1 MNLTNTMICWD
12 MGGNV
17 ALVPWPDRRGAS
29 DKFQRS
35 TGACYD
41 VVRGGDFEQRKCRAF
56 IDVVDRHAVIERENG
71 GVLLGRIVQ
80 CFRGHGFYLFREFQN
95 WCRISGKLV
104 SDLRE
109 TGV

>member
-56 IDVVDRHAVIERENG
+56 IDAMTLVVRDGCDPHKVHAAMMGLDEYVDALPDDMLTRD
-71 GVLLGRIVQ
+71 LLAKRMEG
-80 CFRGHGFYLFREFQN
+80 
-95 WCRISGKLV
+95 
-104 SDLRE
+104 
-109 TGV
+109 